1 MDDIRKRLVLF
12 KAYLTSRKRHH
23 ETMLSVMEVAPGIN
37 LPEIENHHL
46 LLDYIDDIINDFDV
60 IVNSENLEEPS

>member
-37 LPEIENHHL
+37 LPEI
-46 LLDYIDDIINDFDV
+46 
-60 IVNSENLEEPS
+60 NSENLEEPS